1 MLTYSFIV
9 LGVKMKRIIALIL
22 VSITASLIIGLLSL
36 SSYLAKWAVKE
47 TFLEQQ
53 LTLQDNFQLSY
64 DPFISELTISDAA
77 LMYQNSEELVSFKS
91 LVVNFDLLP
100 LFSKTLLINKFEF
113 SGLNLSVDQ
122 QADQALMIGGW
133 SIANLGS
140 KSDNKSTPGE
150 SNENI
155 EAKDAESDQ
164 PAEKSEPFINQ
175 VQIGSIVF
183 KDLNVNAKVVKQEHD
198 IAIESLTIEKLDL
211 QLGELYQPTALSFLF
226 DTSLQY
232 KLEDLDSTLSLSTNL
247 FLETA
252 PDIIFDKNDIANL
265 QFQTES
271 LLLKLQQ
278 TNVKSGVQ
286 DIALSFKA
294 WQTNLTD
301 VNASTNGGVKSD
313 LLLNSFIEG
322 LNVSTIGSEHKM
334 FTFEKLTL
342 NNVASEINMTGA
354 VLEYDVAF
362 SDIQLVDSQAMPNK
376 EETLPALLDLE
387 SLSITNGSFTN
398 QLSSIEKIE
407 IGSLVTNVVV
417 NKDKSIA
424 NLVLPKPTVDDEN
437 SATNQENSQNNSKQV
452 AEVANNKA
460 NQKSANKAVLA
471 AADLPSE
478 ALPEQTTLNDDDATS
493 KKMDIKL
500 VELVNAG
507 PFKLN
512 TLDLSV
518 EPNFRSLIEVQKFRL
533 ADIDSTQ
540 PQLVTTFDLAATNNT
555 YAKINISNQSQLFIE
570 QPTHTIKVLLDEM
583 DLASLSPYVSSALG
597 YHINTGQLDSE
608 VNAKVIGNKID
619 GEADLLMR
627 SVDLTAIS
635 NQGEESGFSGG
646 AISFNYALSMLKD
659 GDGNVD
665 LNVPFDGDLNNPS
678 VGFTG
683 FLSLIVQRATMSA
696 AKDYLINTFVPYANV
711 VNFALSASKH
721 VLKLRFNDL
730 ALTAKKSELTETQTE
745 RLSQLS
751 LVLKKHDTTSIKVC
765 PIGVVA
771 DLTTSAEQIES
782 QDVVTQK
789 SITATQVQELMDLNQ
804 ARAEKIKAYLV
815 NEGNVESKR
824 ILGCSPTIDY
834 KKGAEPRVSFNAT

>member
-1 MLTYSFIV
+1 
-9 LGVKMKRIIALIL
+9 MKRIIVLIL
-22 VSITASLIIGLLSL
+22 VSLTASLIIGLLTF
-36 SSYLAKWAVKE
+36 SSYLARWAVE
-47 TFLEQQ
+47 EIFLEQE

-77 LMYQNSEELVSFKS
+77 LMYQNSQELISFKS

-100 LFSKTLLINKFEF
+100 LFSNTLLINKFEF
-113 SGLNLSVDQ
+113 SGLNLSIDQ
-122 QADQALMIGGW
+122 QPGQALRVGGW
-133 SIANLGS
+133 STANFDS
-140 KSDNKSTPGE
+140 KS
-150 SNENI
+150 ENI
-155 EAKDAESDQ
+155 EAKDTENNQ

-198 IAIESLTIEKLDL
+198 IKIESLTLGKLDL
-211 QLGELYQPTALSFLF
+211 QLGKLYQPTALSFLF

-232 KLEDLDSTLSLSTNL
+232 QLKDLDNTLSLSTEL
-247 FLETA
+247 ALETS
-252 PDIIFDKNDIANL
+252 PDIIFDENNVGDIE
-265 QFQTES
+265 FQTES
-271 LLLKLQQ
+271 ILLKLQQ
-278 TNVKSGVQ
+278 TNVKSDAQ

-301 VNASTNGGVKSD
+301 VNASTNGGIQSD

-322 LNVSTIGSEHKM
+322 LNVFTIGSEHKI
-334 FTFEKLTL
+334 FSFEKLAL
-342 NNVASEINMTGA
+342 NNVASEINMAGA

-362 SDIQLVDSQAMPNK
+362 SDIQLIDSQAMPNK
-376 EETLPALLDLE
+376 EENLPALLDLA

-437 SATNQENSQNNSKQV
+437 SATNQENSQDNSKQV

-471 AADLPSE
+471 AADLPSD
-478 ALPEQTTLNDDDATS
+478 ALPEQTTLDDDDATS

-555 YAKINISNQSQLFIE
+555 YAKINVSNQSQLFIE

-597 YHINTGQLDSE
+597 YHINNGQLDSE
-608 VNAKVIGNKID
+608 VNATVVGNKID

-659 GDGNVD
+659 SDGNVD

-730 ALTAKKSELTETQTE
+730 ALQPQQMELTDLETE
-745 RLSQLS
+745 RLGQLS

-789 SITATQVQELMDLNQ
+789 SITAMQVQELMNLNQ
-804 ARAEKIKAYLV
+804 VRAEKIKAYLV
-815 NEGNVESKR
+815 NEGDVESKR
-824 ILGCSPTIDY
+824 ILSCSPTIDY